1 MANLLDQYSNPYQ
14 PEILGMDR
22 QRKLAELLIAQGQQQ
37 PQGQMVGGRFIP
49 VAPTQNLANLLN
61 TAIGAYGMY
70 KADEKA
76 VDLANRIR
84 QGEIDAFA
92 DFEKIRRGTPAVVEN
107 TEMAGPFT
115 GNVPKPMLS
124 RDVVPAVPPNLQAAY
139 ANLYANPRASQR
151 MRDLA
156 FSKITSDPEA
166 FTLTEGGVRYERQPD
181 GSLKKV
187 AAGPEKFRAPLQT
200 DTGTYIEYRDPVD
213 PTKILARVPKSQMP
227 TAGQVIERDNG
238 TFLVDT
244 RTGQTKPILN
254 PQGEPL
260 APKLSPEQNKDILA
274 INQQRA
280 TVNGAI
286 ADVQANKTAFG
297 FGRGVAQNLP
307 YGESIAGRFETPE
320 QTQARAYVFNNVSA
334 VIKERAGTAQSAQE
348 LTRLNSFLPATTD
361 TADQIISKL
370 KGFNQYLDDLEKGT
384 RQPTS
389 KPSASNAPTAN
400 APAKPATPKVFS
412 NQADLDKAIKQKKV
426 EKGDKVTVN
435 GVIGTIQ

>member
-1 MANLLDQYSNPYQ
+1 
-14 PEILGMDR
+14 MDR

-49 VAPTQNLANLLN
+49 VAPTQNLANLFN
-61 TAIGAYGMY
+61 TALGAYGMY

-76 VDLANRIR
+76 IDLANRIR

-124 RDVVPAVPPNLQAAY
+124 REITPAVAPNAPAAY
-139 ANLYANPRASQR
+139 ANLYANPKASAR

-156 FSKITSDPEA
+156 FSKITAEPEA
-166 FTLTEGGVRYERQPD
+166 FTLPEGSIRFVTMPD
-181 GSLKKV
+181 GSTKQI
-187 AAGPEKFRAPLQT
+187 AAGGQKIRAPLQV
-200 DTGTYIEYRDPVD
+200 DIGTHIEFRDSVD
-213 PTKILARVPKSQMP
+213 PTKLLARVPKSQMP
-227 TAGQVIERDNG
+227 TAGQVVETKDG
-238 TFLVDT
+238 PVLVNT
-244 RTGQTKPILN
+244 RTAEGQPITVGGKPI
-254 PQGEPL
+254 E
-260 APKLSPEQNKDILA
+260 PKLSSEQNKDILA

-286 ADVQANKTAFG
+286 ADVQANKSAFG
-297 FGRGVAQNLP
+297 FGRGIAQNLP

-400 APAKPATPKVFS
+400 VPAKPATPKVFS
-412 NQADLDKAIKQKKV
+412 SQADLDKAIKEKKV

-435 GVIGTIQ
+435 GVTGTIQ

>member
-14 PEILGMDR
+14 PEILGMNR
-22 QRKLAELLIAQGQQQ
+22 QRKLAEMLIAQGQQQ
-37 PQGQMVGGRFIP
+37 PQGQMVGNRFIP
-49 VAPTQNLANLLN
+49 VAPTQNLANLFN
-61 TAIGAYGMY
+61 TALGAYGMY

-76 VDLANRIR
+76 LDLANRIR
-84 QGEIDAFA
+84 QGEIEAFA
-92 DFEKIRRGTPAVVEN
+92 DFEKTRLGTPAKEN
-107 TEMAGPFT
+107 A
-115 GNVPKPMLS
+115 
-124 RDVVPAVPPNLQAAY
+124 PAIPPNNRAAL
-139 ANLYANPRASQR
+139 ANLYYNPKASPR

-156 FSKITSDPEA
+156 FAKLTADPEA
-166 FTLTEGGVRYERQPD
+166 FTLTEGGVRFERMPD
-181 GSLKKV
+181 GSTREI
-187 AAGPEKFRAPLQT
+187 AAGPAKVRAPIQV
-200 DTGTYIEYRDPVD
+200 DTGTHIEIRDPVD
-213 PTKILARVPKSQMP
+213 PTKVLQRIPKAQMP
-227 TAGQVIERDNG
+227 QAGQVVETAQGPMIVN
-238 TFLVDT
+238 T
-244 RTGQTKPILN
+244 RTGEASPIMAGGKPL
-254 PQGEPL
+254 ET
-260 APKLSPEQNKDILA
+260 KLSSEQNKDILA

-286 ADVQANKTAFG
+286 ADVQANKSAFG
-297 FGRGVAQNLP
+297 FGRGVAQSLP

-389 KPSASNAPTAN
+389 KPSAPSASTAN

-412 NQADLDKAIKQKKV
+412 SQADLDKAIREKKV

-435 GVIGTIQ
+435 GVTGTLQ